1 VTVPIVGSRLPIRW
15 LGLGLVIVLSGCGRA
30 PSKAEVPGTYL
41 ADYGF
46 ATDTLTLKGDG
57 RFTETVRVRATGRV
71 VAASGPWSFDPQDH
85 RIGLDGMMIVADYA
99 GRPVPGFDKTGQ
111 GITSMAV
118 ERWFGRL
125 QLGGYPDVPY
135 YKQAGEPPR

>member
-1 VTVPIVGSRLPIRW
+1 MAIARSRPPIRW
-15 LGLGLVIVLSGCGRA
+15 LGLGLLVLLSGCGPA
-30 PSKAEVPGTYL
+30 ASKAELNGTYA

-46 ATDTLTLKGDG
+46 ATDTLVIKGDG
-57 RFTETVRVRATGRV
+57 RFTQTVRVRATGRV
-71 VAASGPWSFDPQDH
+71 VAASGTWSFDPQDH
-85 RIGLDGMMIVADYA
+85 RIGLDGMMVVADYA
-99 GRPVPGFDKTGQ
+99 NQPVPDFDKTGQ

-135 YKQAGEPPR
+135 YRQAGEPTE